1 MDRDDEAA
9 KTARQMRVAEA
20 VVEELHRQ
28 GVAEVMA
35 NLGFDPT
42 RMAQAVIR
50 AADGDVIQFPGSLR
64 GH

>member
-1 MDRDDEAA
+1 MRDETAN
-9 KTARQMRVAEA
+9 TARQMRVAEA

-28 GVAEVMA
+28 GVAEVLA
-35 NLGFDPT
+35 NLGFDRT

-50 AADGDVIQFPGSLR
+50 PADGDVIQFPGRLR